1 MTAAVV
7 GRCAVLVALL
17 AVVLLA
23 AGLSS
28 QAMAAGA
35 DVSNFHGD
43 EAVADWP
50 MDDDRNT
57 HVSVGAMDG
66 RIVGQSL
73 LPDDHQSVFLSV
85 TQSYCDDDAGEQVH
99 RSWFGV
105 ADDGASIEGGAL
117 SQASASMETTVH
129 GYELRSDGCDGGPIP
144 PAPADQPTDLGEHEV
159 ELSASWEATAPMEVS
174 VQGFHFSG
182 GDFVFNATNVE
193 RSRDAEATG
202 TLTGL
207 AAVDSDLGASD
218 HAEIVAIIN
227 GSVVVQR

>member
-7 GRCAVLVALL
+7 GRRAALVALL

-43 EAVADWP
+43 EAVADWS

-57 HVSVGAMDG
+57 HVAVGAMDG
-66 RIVGQSL
+66 RIVGQSP
-73 LPDDHQSVFLSV
+73 LPDDHQSVYLSV
-85 TQSYCDDDAGEQVH
+85 TQSYCDEDAGEQVH
-99 RSWFGV
+99 RSWFGF
-105 ADDGASIEGGAL
+105 AEDGASIEGGAL
-117 SQASASMETTVH
+117 SQASADMKTTVQ
-129 GYELRSDGCDGGPIP
+129 GYELRGDGCDGEPVFLDP
-144 PAPADQPTDLGEHEV
+144 DDETHLGEREV
-159 ELSASWEATAPMEVS
+159 ALSADWEATGPMEVS
-174 VQGFHFSG
+174 VRNFHFSG
-182 GDFVFNATNVE
+182 GDFVFNGTNVE

-218 HAEIVAIIN
+218 HAEIVAIIS
-227 GSVVVQR
+227 GSVAVQR

>member
-7 GRCAVLVALL
+7 GRRAALVALL

-43 EAVADWP
+43 EAVADWS

-57 HVSVGAMDG
+57 HVFVGAMDG

-85 TQSYCDDDAGEQVH
+85 TQSYCDEGAGQQVY
-99 RSWFGV
+99 RSWFGF
-105 ADDGASIEGGAL
+105 AEDGASIEGGAL
-117 SQASASMETTVH
+117 SQASANMETTVQ
-129 GYELRSDGCDGGPIP
+129 GYELRSDGCDEPVFFDP
-144 PAPADQPTDLGEHEV
+144 DEETRLGEHEV
-159 ELSASWEATAPMEVS
+159 ALSADWEATGKMEVA
-174 VQGFHFSG
+174 VRNFHFSG
-182 GDFVFNATNVE
+182 GDFVFNSTNVE

-218 HAEIVAIIN
+218 YAEIVSVVN
-227 GSVVVQR
+227 GSVAVQR